1 MKEHLSVRPDQTFTT
16 FFSAAQNS
24 SSVESVGRK
33 PESTTFS
40 TKVSALYRVS
50 KQEEVYKGPFWSKRS
65 LKVM

>member
-40 TKVSALYRVS
+40 SKVSALYSVT
-50 KQEEVYKGPFWSKRS
+50 KQD
-65 LKVM
+65 

>member
-50 KQEEVYKGPFWSKRS
+50 NNKRSTKVLFGPKGP
-65 LKVM
+65 